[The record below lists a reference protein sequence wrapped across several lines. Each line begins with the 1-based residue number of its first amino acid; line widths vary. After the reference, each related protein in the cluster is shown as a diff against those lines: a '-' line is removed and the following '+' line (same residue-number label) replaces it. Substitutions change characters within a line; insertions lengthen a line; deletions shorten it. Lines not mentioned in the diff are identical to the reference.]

1 MNQKTRGISTSHSH
15 KRAFLPASVP
25 FGPDDR
31 ASRCASRSHHTTICI
46 ITASTPTGSHHSA
59 SRPGPEPRGQTAAPA
74 LFPPRSG
81 CRVGGDRARP
91 RPARRCREAQQRR
104 SGAGGA
110 SQGPRS
116 RRSLPSARGPGR
128 SPVAAR
134 QGAGRMEAALLKP
147 AMMAEVKGSGAGAA
161 VSAELEVKKLQEL
174 VRKLEKQ
181 NEQLRSRAAAAAR
194 PPSPHLL
201 LAPPPAPAALRPA
214 SPPGSAPAPTP
225 TPAAPCV
232 PGPLPG
238 AAPGPQEP
246 LAYFKAAGGGQE
258 AGGAGA
264 ATVLDEVA
272 VLELEDGC
280 CGQDEDTWYMRI
292 APAAVPGPP
301 AGLPSSPAAG

>member
-1 MNQKTRGISTSHSH
+1 
-15 KRAFLPASVP
+15 
-25 FGPDDR
+25 
-31 ASRCASRSHHTTICI
+31 
-46 ITASTPTGSHHSA
+46 
-59 SRPGPEPRGQTAAPA
+59 
-74 LFPPRSG
+74 
-81 CRVGGDRARP
+81 
-91 RPARRCREAQQRR
+91 
-104 SGAGGA
+104 
-110 SQGPRS
+110 
-116 RRSLPSARGPGR
+116 
-128 SPVAAR
+128 
-134 QGAGRMEAALLKP
+134 MEAALLKP